1 VVTIEAL
8 SQALGRAGRQLRAAA
23 QDLGIK
29 PPALEGRA
37 DDDGGIKR
45 HPNYYFG
52 FDENNKWVGL
62 PNTGKPQ

>member
-1 VVTIEAL
+1 
-8 SQALGRAGRQLRAAA
+8 
-23 QDLGIK
+23 LGIK